1 MLAMSNPSYLFK
13 IQRLLTPP
21 NIGKRTSRMAT
32 RGQREYDLGQVKGG
46 GVGAAGGLAA
56 GAATTESVIE
66 VLTGLP
72 KSKQKSIIEK
82 AELRKDERQDLRRR
96 MQGEMHGA
104 PTPKRKPPVPK
115 DVSKPKRKS
124 VDSSKTKPVD
134 EEKIR
139 EYLKINKAYGGKVVS
154 RKKGGK
160 VGRGCGAAIRGGG
173 AVRKS

>member
-1 MLAMSNPSYLFK
+1 MSNLSYLGRIK
-13 IQRLLTPP
+13 RLLTPA
-21 NIGKRTSRMAT
+21 NTGQQTSRLGT

-46 GVGAAGGLAA
+46 GFGAVAGVTA

-96 MQGEMHGA
+96 MQKEMHGA
-104 PTPKRKPPVPK
+104 PAPKRKPPVPK

>member
-1 MLAMSNPSYLFK
+1 MLAMSNLSYLGR
-13 IQRLLTPP
+13 IQRLLTPA
-21 NIGKRTSRMAT
+21 NTGQRTSRMAT

-96 MQGEMHGA
+96 MQEEMHGA
-104 PTPKRKPPVPK
+104 PRPKRKPPVPK

-124 VDSSKTKPVD
+124 VD

>member
-1 MLAMSNPSYLFK
+1 MLAMSNLSYLGRIK
-13 IQRLLTPP
+13 RLLTPA
-21 NIGKRTSRMAT
+21 NTGQQTSRLGT

-46 GVGAAGGLAA
+46 AAGAGAGVVA

-96 MQGEMHGA
+96 MHGA
-104 PTPKRKPPVPK
+104 PAPKRKPPVPK
-115 DVSKPKRKS
+115 DVSKPKRKP